1 MSVFFLYPDV
11 GTYIM
16 NLHAQ
21 IVKRIVDEIVE
32 QFGMDLSNELE

>member
-1 MSVFFLYPDV
+1 MSVLFLYPNV

-16 NLHAQ
+16 YLHAQ
-21 IVKRIVDEIVE
+21 IVKKNVDEFMN